1 MTIEDLEILEA
12 PRPVV
17 DSVADIL
24 PTFEDYAPPSVADT
38 PAQKVA
44 ASTNQPAAQPI
55 TEAQAF
61 STSKL
66 YTNILS
72 TLLGIIGD
80 IIAPTTNPAEYRLNE
95 SEKTDFSK
103 AMSDMLVHNGASA
116 PDPNILFMMVATV
129 TILPKVKNIYNNRKE
144 LKAAK
149 DRQAIS
155 TKKNAPNLPP
165 PVAGQAVGD
174 KAKPQNEA
182 GEGVNF
188 DKPASKEEAMKILE
202 ISLGRPNFKPAEKAA
217 GYYCFDINNTRI
229 KNGQHETTT
238 AAKMSPYFRDFFIQC
253 EKNKMSQ
260 DDAARLAKKLQK
272 EITSLFKI
280 SSADITAARAKKI

>member
-1 MTIEDLEILEA
+1 MIEELEILEA
-12 PRPVV
+12 PKPVI
-17 DSVADIL
+17 DSVSDIL
-24 PTFEDYAPPSVADT
+24 PTFEDYAPPVADT
-38 PAQKVA
+38 PAAKVA
-44 ASTNQPAAQPI
+44 AATNQPAAAPI

-80 IIAPTTNPAEYRLNE
+80 LIAPTTNPAEYRLNE

-103 AMSDMLVHNGASA
+103 AMSDMLVYNGASA
-116 PDPNILFMMVATV
+116 PNPNILFMMVATV
-129 TILPKVKNIYNNRKE
+129 TMLPKAKNIYQNRKE
-144 LKAAK
+144 QKAAK
-149 DRQAIS
+149 LKQSIS
-155 TKKNAPNLPP
+155 PKKNAPNLPP
-165 PVAGQAVGD
+165 PTAGQGVGD
-174 KAKPQNEA
+174 KATEPNEA
-182 GEGVNF
+182 SAQGVNF

-202 ISLGRPNFKPAEKAA
+202 ISLGRPNFKPADKAV
-217 GYYCFDINNTRI
+217 GYYCFDINNVRI
-229 KNGQHETTT
+229 KNSQHETTT

-272 EITSLFKI
+272 EILSLHKI
-280 SSADITAARAKKI
+280 SAADITAARAKKI

>member
-1 MTIEDLEILEA
+1 MNIEELEISEA
-12 PRPVV
+12 PKPIV
-17 DSVADIL
+17 DSVSDIL
-24 PTFEDYAPPSVADT
+24 PTLDDYAPPPVADT
-38 PAQKVA
+38 PAAKIA
-44 ASTNQPAAQPI
+44 ASTNQPAAAPI

-72 TLLGIIGD
+72 TLLGMIGD
-80 IIAPTTNPAEYRLNE
+80 LIALTTNPAEYRFNE

-129 TILPKVKNIYNNRKE
+129 TILPKVKNMYQNRKE
-144 LKAAK
+144 IKAAK
-149 DRQAIS
+149 DKQSIS
-155 TKKNAPNLPP
+155 TKRNAPNLPP
-165 PVAGQAVGD
+165 PTTGQAVGD

-188 DKPASKEEAMKILE
+188 DKPASKDEAMKILE

-253 EKNKMSQ
+253 EKNKLSQ
-260 DDAARLAKKLQK
+260 DESARLAKKLQK
-272 EITSLFKI
+272 EITTLFKI
-280 SSADITAARAKKI
+280 SNTDITAARAKKI

>member
-1 MTIEDLEILEA
+1 MIEELEILEA
-12 PRPVV
+12 PKPVI
-17 DSVADIL
+17 DSVSDIL
-24 PTFEDYAPPSVADT
+24 PTFQDYAPPPVADT
-38 PAQKVA
+38 PAAKVA

-61 STSKL
+61 STSKI

-116 PDPNILFMMVATV
+116 PDPNILFLMVAGV
-129 TILPKVKNIYNNRKE
+129 TILPKAKNIYNNRKDQ
-144 LKAAK
+144 KAAK
-149 DRQAIS
+149 LKQSIS

-165 PVAGQAVGD
+165 PTAGQGIGD
-174 KAKPQNEA
+174 KATEQNEA
-182 GEGVNF
+182 AQGVNF

-202 ISLGRPNFKPAEKAA
+202 ISLGRPNFKPADKAV

-272 EITSLFKI
+272 EILSLHKI